1 MSPPISATCDGD
13 GPAAGSM
20 TAFRSLDDIEVAGK
34 RVLVRV
40 DLNVPM
46 REGAVGDATRIDRV
60 APTLSELAARGARV
74 IVASHF
80 GRPKGKPVAAM
91 SLSPL
96 AEPLSQALGGLPVRF
111 VPDCIGDGT
120 EAAVAALAPGDVA
133 LLENL
138 RFHPGEEA
146 NDPAFADA
154 LARLADLYVNDAFS
168 AAHRAHASTTAV
180 AARLP
185 SAAGRL
191 MQAELEA
198 LGKALR
204 SPERPVVAVVGG
216 AKVSTKLAILA
227 NLIRRVD
234 RLVIG
239 GAMANT
245 FLHAQG
251 VAVGASLHEPDL
263 AADARRIMGE
273 AEGAGCEIVLPTD
286 VAVTQEFREGAED
299 TVTFVGDVPANG
311 MILDLGPETCAR
323 IEAVLAEARTLVWNG
338 PLGAFEIAP
347 FDRATTT
354 CARAAARLTGAGRL
368 LSVAGGGDTVAA
380 LQGAGV
386 LGAFSYVSTA
396 GGAFLEWLE
405 GRTLP
410 GVAALEASVAPKSG
424 P

>member
-1 MSPPISATCDGD
+1 MSPPIWAICDGG
-13 GPAAGSM
+13 GPAQGNM

-60 APTLSELAARGARV
+60 APTLSELAERGARV

-80 GRPKGKPVAAM
+80 GRPKGKPVPAM
-91 SLSPL
+91 SLGPL
-96 AEPLSQALGGLPVRF
+96 AEPLSRALGGPPVRF
-111 VPDCIGDGT
+111 VAHCIGADA
-120 EAAVAALAPGDVA
+120 EEAVATLVPGEVL

-138 RFHPGEEA
+138 RFHAGEEA

-154 LARLADLYVNDAFS
+154 LARLADTYVNDAFS

-180 AARLP
+180 AERLP

-198 LGKALR
+198 LGKALQV
-204 SPERPVVAVVGG
+204 PERPVIAVVGG
-216 AKVSTKLAILA
+216 AKVSTKLAVLA
-227 NLIRRVD
+227 NLIQRVD

-251 VAVGASLHEPDL
+251 VCVGASLHEPDL
-263 AADARRIMGE
+263 ADDACRIVAE
-273 AEGAGCEIVLPTD
+273 AEDAGCEIVLPTD
-286 VAVTQEFREGAED
+286 VAVTREFREGAES
-299 TVTFVGDVPANG
+299 TVVPVAGVPADG

-323 IEAVLAEARTLVWNG
+323 IEAALGESRTLVWNG
-338 PLGAFEIAP
+338 PLGAFEIVP
-347 FDRATTT
+347 FDRATAT
-354 CARAAARLTGAGRL
+354 CACAAARLTQAGGL

-405 GRTLP
+405 GKTLP
-410 GVAALEASVAPKSG
+410 GVAALEAGG

>member
-1 MSPPISATCDGD
+1 MSPPISAACDGARATLQP
-13 GPAAGSM
+13 GARGM
-20 TAFRSLDDIEVAGK
+20 TAFRTLDDIEVAGK

-46 REGAVGDATRIDRV
+46 REGAVGDTTRIDRV
-60 APTLSELAARGARV
+60 APTLAELAGRGAKV

-80 GRPKGKPVAAM
+80 GRPKGSPVAAM
-91 SLSPL
+91 SLGPL
-96 AEPLSQALGGLPVRF
+96 AEPLSRALGGRPVRF
-111 VPDCIGDGT
+111 VPDCIGA
-120 EAAVAALAPGDVA
+120 EAEASVALLAPGDA
-133 LLENL
+133 LLLENL
-138 RFHPGEEA
+138 RFHAGEEA

-154 LARLADLYVNDAFS
+154 LAILADLYVNDAFS

-180 AARLP
+180 AERLP

-198 LGKALR
+198 LGKALQA
-204 SPERPVVAVVGG
+204 PERPVIAVVGG
-216 AKVSTKLAILA
+216 AKVSTKLALLA
-227 NLIRRVD
+227 NLIEKAD

-251 VAVGASLHEPDL
+251 IAIGASLHEPDL
-263 AADARRIMGE
+263 AADARRILAE
-273 AEGAGCEIVLPTD
+273 ASGTGCGIVLPTD
-286 VAVTQEFREGAED
+286 VVVTREFREGAEGA
-299 TVTFVGDVPANG
+299 VTRPADVPANG
-311 MILDLGPETCAR
+311 MILDLGPETCAQV
-323 IEAVLAEARTLVWNG
+323 EAALAASRTLVWNG

-347 FDRATTT
+347 FDRATAG
-354 CARAAARLTGAGRL
+354 CARAAARLTEAGRL

-410 GVAALEASVAPKSG
+410 GVAALEASANA
-424 P
+424 

>member
-1 MSPPISATCDGD
+1 MS
-13 GPAAGSM
+13 
-20 TAFRSLDDIEVAGK
+20 AFRTLDDIEVAGR

-46 REGAVGDATRIDRV
+46 REGAVGDTTRIDRV
-60 APTLSELAARGARV
+60 APTLKELSERGAKV

-80 GRPKGKPVAAM
+80 GRPKGKPVPAM
-91 SLSPL
+91 SLGPL
-96 AEPLSQALGGLPVRF
+96 AGPLSQALGGLPVRF
-111 VPDCIGDGT
+111 VADCIGEQAED
-120 EAAVAALAPGDVA
+120 AVTALASGEVL

-138 RFHPGEEA
+138 RFHAGEEG

-180 AARLP
+180 AQRLP
-185 SAAGRL
+185 STAGRL

-198 LGKALR
+198 LGKALQA
-204 SPERPVVAVVGG
+204 PARPVIAVVGG
-216 AKVSTKLAILA
+216 AKVSTKLAVLA

-234 RLVIG
+234 CLVIG

-263 AADARRIMGE
+263 ADDAGRIAAE
-273 AEGAGCEIVLPTD
+273 AQAGGCEILLPTD
-286 VAVTQEFREGAED
+286 VVVTREFREGAESEA
-299 TVTFVGDVPANG
+299 VPVAQVPADG

-323 IEAVLAEARTLVWNG
+323 IEAALGSSRTLVWNG

-347 FDRATTT
+347 FDRATAT
-354 CARAAARLTGAGRL
+354 CARTAARLTEAGAL

-380 LQGAGV
+380 LHGAGV

-410 GVAALEASVAPKSG
+410 GVAALETRDL
-424 P
+424 